1 MKDKANILYVD
12 DEPINCMLFV
22 MNFKRKYNI
31 QTATSGAEGLKKLG
45 ESPDTEIVISDM
57 KMPGMNGIDFIKQ
70 AKNIYPDT
78 VFYILTGFG
87 ITQEI
92 SDALN
97 ARLIKKYFAKPF
109 DMLEI
114 ENSINEVIS

>member
-1 MKDKANILYVD
+1 MRDKVNILYVD

-31 QTATSGAEGLKKLG
+31 QTATSGTEGLKKLG
-45 ESPDTEIVISDM
+45 ENPSTAIVISDM
-57 KMPGMNGIDFIKQ
+57 KMPGMNGIDFIRQ

-87 ITQEI
+87 LTPEI
-92 SDALN
+92 SDAIN
-97 ARLIKKYFAKPF
+97 ERLIKKYFPKPF

-114 ENSINEVIS
+114 ENSISEVTK